1 MGVYVVLVDHVG
13 REPKRIPDPTGGSF
27 DAAGDFDRLLDLRPD
42 LPLWSSIDQYGD
54 TTLSAS
60 RMDALLREL
69 EQLLGLSVDGPERRG
84 LERLHVMAA
93 LCRDT
98 DGMSLLFVG
107 D

>member
-1 MGVYVVLVDHVG
+1 
-13 REPKRIPDPTGGSF
+13 
-27 DAAGDFDRLLDLRPD
+27 
-42 LPLWSSIDQYGD
+42 
-54 TTLSAS
+54 
-60 RMDALLREL
+60 MDALLREL